1 MFKIVLSPSGNS
13 EENRTSKQHNYIVAI
28 AALIL
33 ISLLSSS
40 GGAPIEHTISNCWE
54 GFIWGIADPV
64 ISLDRLISIVAIGLL
79 SARFV
84 RGAWIG
90 IFFVIAAFCGQLLHL
105 SLLNL
110 PGAEIAMPTASAAIA
125 ICTVVF
131 GIILVLPT
139 PITWLAC
146 AILSVIAGLS
156 HGYADSQAIMGAEM
170 LTLAAYLIG
179 VILTQTAIVLSAREI
194 GKIITHKASNQI
206 LTKTIHWIGLTFCA
220 IGIVFL
226 ANAVI

>member
-1 MFKIVLSPSGNS
+1 MFKIAFSTPADSGKSPI
-13 EENRTSKQHNYIVAI
+13 SKQHRLMGAI
-28 AALIL
+28 AALVL
-33 ISLLSSS
+33 ISLLTSS
-40 GGAPIEHTISNCWE
+40 GGSPIQHTISNCWE

-64 ISLDRLISIVAIGLL
+64 IDLNRLAGIIAIGLL
-79 SARFV
+79 SARFI

-90 IFFVIAAFCGQLLHL
+90 LSFVLAAFCGQVIHL
-105 SLLNL
+105 CQLNF

-125 ICTVVF
+125 ICTMVF
-131 GIILVLPT
+131 GVILFLPT
-139 PITWLAC
+139 QIGWLAC
-146 AILSVIAGLS
+146 TILSVIAGLF
-156 HGYADSQAIMGAEM
+156 HGYANSQAIMGAEM
-170 LTLAAYLIG
+170 LTVAAYLIG

-194 GKIITHKASNQI
+194 GTIIKNQASNQV

>member
-1 MFKIVLSPSGNS
+1 MSKIVLSASGNS

-28 AALIL
+28 AALVL

-40 GGAPIEHTISNCWE
+40 GGAPIAHTISNCWE

-64 ISLDRLISIVAIGLL
+64 INLDRLAGIVAIGLL
-79 SARFV
+79 SARFI

-110 PGAEIAMPTASAAIA
+110 PGAEIAIA

-131 GIILVLPT
+131 GIILFLPT
-139 PITWLAC
+139 QITWLAC

-156 HGYADSQAIMGAEM
+156 HGYADSQAIMDAEM

-179 VILTQTAIVLSAREI
+179 VILTQTAIVFSAREI
-194 GKIITHKASNQI
+194 GAIISNKASNQI